1 MKKPLIC
8 VSIISVLTAVAN
20 AQPAI
25 TWETPQAILN
35 DSDVSTLGIQLF
47 GWNPYDGSPQT
58 VNGVSFAGS
67 PPGFN
72 SIAGLDNGYNAYPA
86 SPDGSSAYNNDLSYG
101 VYTYGGVNSFSWNGL
116 TAGDEYQIEL
126 WDSTGQASRIDQL
139 SGNGDASVDLAEAV
153 TPGSSG
159 YYVIGTFTADVT
171 GSETLTE
178 TEIAGGSYPNINMLQ
193 VSDITSVPEPSTLA
207 LFALGTGAILSGFRR
222 KNRTA

>member
-47 GWNPYDGSPQT
+47 GWNPYDGSPQI

-116 TAGDEYQIEL
+116 TA
-126 WDSTGQASRIDQL
+126 A
-139 SGNGDASVDLAEAV
+139 
-153 TPGSSG
+153 P
-159 YYVIGTFTADVT
+159 
-171 GSETLTE
+171 
-178 TEIAGGSYPNINMLQ
+178 
-193 VSDITSVPEPSTLA
+193 
-207 LFALGTGAILSGFRR
+207 
-222 KNRTA
+222 